1 MQKAFDRTV
10 SLIGEQ
16 AFDRLAQSRVIVVGL
31 GGVGGAAAEVLARS
45 GVGALTLV
53 DGDAFEPTNLN
64 RQILCTVADVGKKQ
78 SGSSRGARARRQSE
92 RERYGGIRV
101 RDRR

>member
-53 DGDAFEPTNLN
+53 DGDTFEPTNLN
-64 RQILCTVADVGKKQ
+64 RQILCTVADVGKNKAEVAA
-78 SGSSRGARARRQSE
+78 ARVHGVNPSASE
-92 RERYGGIRV
+92 IGRAHV
-101 RDRR
+101 

>member
-31 GGVGGAAAEVLARS
+31 GGVGGAAAEVLS
-45 GVGALTLV
+45 L
-53 DGDAFEPTNLN
+53 
-64 RQILCTVADVGKKQ
+64 IH
-78 SGSSRGARARRQSE
+78 
-92 RERYGGIRV
+92 I
-101 RDRR
+101 